1 MKHIFLVLVAGFLI
15 SPALFANQAPQV
27 GRGAAAKYFSPAREP
42 NQSQSQFVG
51 GSSDRVLSL
60 HFGKFMDSQAYEWGR
75 TGRENQVGGFQAG
88 VTYRLGEW
96 VNSMDLNLRVDYHE
110 FDVLGEQTSKI
121 SIMPLITFPDA
132 ASRFPLYFGFGGGLG
147 VFFNQVQKKSPLSF
161 DYQLI
166 LGARFFDVFERT
178 GFFVE
183 GGLKNHLHLLTTG
196 QFNGSFLTFGAVFT
210 F

>member
-1 MKHIFLVLVAGFLI
+1 MNYIFYVFLFLVSVSVLPT
-15 SPALFANQAPQV
+15 SANPTPQV
-27 GRGAAAKYFSPAREP
+27 GREAAAKYFSPSRGP
-42 NQSQSQFVG
+42 SQSQFVG
-51 GSSDRVLSL
+51 GSTERILAL
-60 HFGKFMDSQAYEWGR
+60 HFGKYMDSQAFEWGR
-75 TGRENQVGGFQAG
+75 SGRENQVGGFQAG
-88 VTYRLGEW
+88 VTYRIGEW
-96 VNSMDLNLRVDYHE
+96 VNSMDLNLRVDYLE
-110 FDVLGEQTSKI
+110 FDVMGEQTSKI
-121 SIMPLITFPDA
+121 SFMPVITFPDA

-147 VFFNQVQKKSPLSF
+147 VFFNQVKDKSPLSF

-166 LGARFFDVFERT
+166 LGARFFDVFENT